1 MKKRAIFQKKQ
12 YNLNVSPSAEC
23 LAIDCE
29 SVMEVLSQPEID
41 EDKDITTD
49 QYNDPVF
56 KFWFPYYTVYLGVK
70 SYHLEKICQ
79 HLQSIWQSTEISQS

>member
-23 LAIDCE
+23 LAIDRE

-41 EDKDITTD
+41 EDKDITTA

-56 KFWFPYYTVYLGVK
+56 KLWFPYTVYLGVK
-70 SYHLEKICQ
+70 SYNLEKICQ
-79 HLQSIWQSTEISQS
+79 HLQSI